1 MIEVLDQLVDSP
13 KYLKWPNDVYIGE
26 SKLGGIL
33 IESNVKEKTLETA
46 VVVIGLNV
54 NQSNIPVPKAT
65 SILLETNR
73 FNDVQHII
81 EKVLCKIEEWYDKL
95 LREAFLEIKSQYY
108 RRMMWFNDIHEYES
122 DSGRFKG
129 KITGID
135 EYGRLLIETIGGSRK
150 TFNIKEVKFIK

>member
-1 MIEVLDQLVDSP
+1 IEVLDQLVDSP

-46 VVVIGLNV
+46 VVGIGLNV
-54 NQSNIPVPKAT
+54 NQSDIPVPKAT